1 MPALDISSQ
10 GPLTAEEHLF
20 LARLAA
26 LNAACEAV
34 RAGTGARGFA
44 EDAAAVDAL
53 LERLFSALTRSDP
66 TPVG

>member
-1 MPALDISSQ
+1 MPALDVSSQ
-10 GPLTAEEHLF
+10 GPLTAEERLF

-26 LNAACEAV
+26 LNAACEGA
-34 RAGTGARGFA
+34 RAGAGARGFA